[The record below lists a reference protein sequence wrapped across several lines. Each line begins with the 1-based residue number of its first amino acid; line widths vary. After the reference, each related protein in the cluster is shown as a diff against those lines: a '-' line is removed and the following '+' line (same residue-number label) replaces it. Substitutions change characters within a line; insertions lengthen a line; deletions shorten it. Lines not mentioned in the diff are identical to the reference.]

1 VIVNSAPELIERGAF
16 VKELLADGGSL
27 LVVCGLGFVGSDVAA
42 AGDRPLNFYIHGA
55 MGSAA
60 SVGLGLALA
69 RKDRRVLVLTGD
81 GELMM
86 NVGALATI
94 AAQRPVNLAIVVLDN
109 ERLGATGSQRSL
121 TSHGADIAGIARA
134 CGFADATTVRSWTQV
149 PDAIKRARTG
159 EGPFLAVIK
168 VTRERVPAAVPLWDG
183 VELKAR
189 FRSALRD

>member
-1 VIVNSAPELIERGAF
+1 MDNVPGLIERGAF
-16 VKELLADGGSL
+16 VKELLVDPGPL

-60 SVGLGLALA
+60 SLGLGLALA

-94 AAQRPVNLAIVVLDN
+94 AAQQPSNLAIVVLDN

-121 TSHGADIAGIARA
+121 TSHGVDIAGIARA
-134 CGFADATTVRSWTQV
+134 SGFPDAITVRSRQEV
-149 PDAIKRARTG
+149 PDAINRLRTG
-159 EGPFLAVIK
+159 QTPFLAVVK
-168 VTRERVPAAVPLWDG
+168 VSRERVRAVVPVWDG

-189 FRSALRD
+189 FRRTLL

>member
-1 VIVNSAPELIERGAF
+1 MNDKSQLIERGAF
-16 VKELLADGGSL
+16 VKELLSDPESL
-27 LVVCGLGFVGSDVAA
+27 LIVCGLGFVGSDVAA

-55 MGSAA
+55 MGAAA

-69 RKDRRVLVLTGD
+69 RRDRRVLVLTGD

-94 AAQRPVNLAIVVLDN
+94 GAQRPDNLAIVVLDN
-109 ERLGATGSQRSL
+109 ERLGATGSQLSL
-121 TSHGADIAGIARA
+121 TSHGVDIAGIARA
-134 CGFADATTVRSWTQV
+134 SGFPDAVTVRSWDQAPQT
-149 PDAIKRARTG
+149 IKRVRTG

-168 VTRERVPAAVPLWDG
+168 VSRERVRAAVPVWDG

-189 FRSALRD
+189 FRKALIG